1 MPYYL
6 CIGDDALEDS
16 SRHRTKRDAIDAFR
30 EVAEELAQYGQTIT
44 GTVHI
49 ADKRSECVDDP
60 DLYLCI
66 GPRGGVQCN

>member
-6 CIGDDALEDS
+6 CIGDDTLEDS

-30 EVAEELAQYGQTIT
+30 EVAEELARYGQTIT

-66 GPRGGVQCN
+66 GPRGGVQCT

>member
-6 CIGDDALEDS
+6 CIGDDALEDA
-16 SRHRTKRDAIDAFR
+16 RRYRTKRGALDAFR
-30 EVAEELAQYGQTIT
+30 EVAEELARYGQTIT

-60 DLYLCI
+60 DLYLRL